1 MADEAL
7 HQLTRIKATRRARVL
22 TLALSNPGKLNA
34 VDAAMHRE
42 LAEVFTLA
50 NDDPGSDIIVLT
62 GEGDAFCAGGDIAWM
77 QSTSGPG
84 GGGPGAMEGKRIVFS
99 LLDLEKPI
107 IARVKGPAIGLGAT
121 IALFCDVIFAGES
134 ARFAD
139 PHVRVGVVAG
149 DGGAVIWPQLIGFA
163 RAKEYLMTGDAILAS
178 DAQRMGLINHCVPD
192 GDLDAA
198 VDAFA
203 DKLARGA
210 TKAIKYSKVS
220 VNIALKQLA
229 HTIMDTS
236 IAYEM
241 LTFQTQDHREAVDAF
256 LAKRKPNFTGR

>member
-1 MADEAL
+1 M
-7 HQLTRIKATRRARVL
+7 TRIKTSRRGRVL
-22 TLALSNPGKLNA
+22 TLTLTNPGKLNA

-50 NDDPGSDIIVLT
+50 NDDAHSDVIVLT
-62 GEGDAFCAGGDIAWM
+62 GEGEAFCAGGDIAWM
-77 QSTSGPG
+77 QATSGPG
-84 GGGPGAMEGKRIVFS
+84 GGGPSAMEGKRIVFS

-121 IALFCDVIFAGES
+121 ISLFCDVIFAGES

-163 RAKEYLMTGDAILAS
+163 RAKEYLMTGDPILGP
-178 DAQRMGLINHCVPD
+178 DAARIGLVNHCLPD
-192 GDLDAA
+192 DALDAA

-210 TKAIKYSKVS
+210 TQAIKYSKVS

-241 LTFQTQDHREAVDAF
+241 LTFQTQDHREAVEAF